1 MNSDDWCVKCAK
13 YLTFGIFETADDSA
27 LQKHN
32 RRSLARNKINIY
44 IYIYTMIMMMMMTF
58 GVLSWLHNL

>member
-13 YLTFGIFETADDSA
+13 YLTFDIFETADDSA

-44 IYIYTMIMMMMMTF
+44 IYIYIYTR
-58 GVLSWLHNL
+58 